1 MTIKGQWL
9 RVLIVSAVL
18 SVIIN
23 SLILGSLMNGY
34 FVDNSTKNYDEHF
47 EQIAE
52 FTRKALSENY
62 TPQQL
67 SLQLATHL
75 IDPIIGIKLY
85 NADGAL
91 VVNVSNTNPR
101 MSRMMEG
108 HMMNRMMGMPAE
120 EIDTTEIS
128 EKGILLGRL
137 DIVRYGSLRNS
148 MQTRMFA
155 GSLIGN
161 SVLSFFIAVM
171 IMMVIGLAASRKMS
185 RDLINTAA
193 MATDIDLGHDT
204 KIERSK
210 VYEIQII
217 QRSLET
223 LQSKLKLKQMSRKR
237 LVDELIH
244 QTRTPLTILKT
255 HLEGLEDGVLTMS
268 PEEIKTCQ
276 AQVESIAAMIA
287 GMSTIIDAEKDL
299 DDIQIEE
306 IEVGHLLKQ
315 IVGALNVQ
323 FDKKQIQLS
332 LLSNKKVLIKSDKS
346 KLSQIIYNIL
356 TNAYKYTEPNG
367 KVSVT
372 CESEPSG
379 IVIKI
384 EDTGQGIDEKDMEHL
399 FDAYYR
405 GANAMNVAGEG
416 IGLYVV
422 KEDLDRINGKIH
434 VESEKGKGSR
444 FIIEIPYHISDL

>member
-1 MTIKGQWL
+1 MTIKGQWM
-9 RVLIVSAVL
+9 RVLILSAVL

-23 SLILGSLMNGY
+23 SFILGSLMNGY
-34 FVDNSTKNYDEHF
+34 FVDNSTRNYDQHF

-62 TPQQL
+62 TSQQL
-67 SLQLATHL
+67 SLQLETHL

-85 NADGAL
+85 NADGDL
-91 VVNVSNTNPR
+91 VVNVINTNPM
-101 MSRMMEG
+101 MSRMMKS
-108 HMMNRMMGMPAE
+108 HMMNQMMGMPAE
-120 EIDTTEIS
+120 EIDTAEIS
-128 EKGILLGRL
+128 ENGVLLGRL
-137 DIVRYGSLRNS
+137 DIVRYSSVRNS
-148 MQTRMFA
+148 MQTRMFL
-155 GSLIGN
+155 GSLIRN
-161 SVLSFFIAVM
+161 SVLSFVIAVM
-171 IMMVIGLAASRKMS
+171 IMMIIGFAASRRMS
-185 RDLINTAA
+185 RDLINTAT
-193 MATDIDLGHDT
+193 MATNIDLGHDT
-204 KIERSK
+204 KIEQSK

-255 HLEGLEDGVLTMS
+255 HLEGFEDGVLTMS

-276 AQVESIAAMIA
+276 AQVESIASMIA
-287 GMSTIIDAEKDL
+287 GMSTIIDAEKNL
-299 DDIQIEE
+299 DDIQVEE
-306 IEVGHLLKQ
+306 IEVVHLLKQ

-332 LLSNKKVLIKSDKS
+332 LLSDKKVFIKSDKY

-356 TNAYKYTEPNG
+356 TNAYKYTEPDG

-372 CESEPSG
+372 CETSPSG
-379 IVIKI
+379 IVIRI
-384 EDTGQGIDEKDMEHL
+384 EDTGLGIGEKDLEHL

-405 GANAMNVAGEG
+405 GANAVNVPGEG

-422 KEDLDRINGKIH
+422 KENLSRINGKIH
-434 VESEKGKGSR
+434 VESEIGRGSR
-444 FIIEIPYHISDL
+444 FVISIPYHI